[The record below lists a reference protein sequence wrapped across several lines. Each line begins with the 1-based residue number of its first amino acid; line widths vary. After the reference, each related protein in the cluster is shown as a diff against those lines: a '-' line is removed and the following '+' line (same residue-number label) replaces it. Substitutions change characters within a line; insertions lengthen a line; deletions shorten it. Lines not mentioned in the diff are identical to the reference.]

1 MCRASCYTLTEEN
14 RVTTLGPTGSTD
26 SNAIRR
32 NSKRPKYRVVNFNEI
47 EKHYKD
53 LVRSCRFWEGRVN
66 ADKRRNSYLLEKQ
79 QNFGISIA
87 EIIAWKNDHKLNV
100 HLKALIG
107 LNKKRNLERKNK
119 EINKLP
125 SLMQSPK
132 ECHASEWRGQRQ
144 AILDMEEANNNSEKF
159 LGLESG
165 ELSRRHGRRYIQP
178 SFWHEIGAIK
188 ERRQAWLGS
197 SNTSPDEQQMKWL
210 MHDTIRLMCI
220 VKEVAPKALEG
231 VRAKIKE
238 LEEEKKITT
247 HSQIKLADFELRK
260 KEVEIFMR
268 NWD

>member
-1 MCRASCYTLTEEN
+1 MDTQEEN
-14 RVTTLGPTGSTD
+14 PLLVTELGSD
-26 SNAIRR
+26 
-32 NSKRPKYRVVNFNEI
+32 NSSQINKDRQFYCVDLDRVVNFNEI

-66 ADKRRNSYLLEKQ
+66 ADKLYNNYLLEKEQ
-79 QNFGISIA
+79 KFGISIA

-119 EINKLP
+119 GKNKLP
-125 SLMQSPK
+125 SLTQSPK
-132 ECHASEWRGQRQ
+132 EAHASEWRGQDK
-144 AILDMEEANNNSEKF
+144 AILDMEEANNMADNF
-159 LGLESG
+159 LNLERG
-165 ELSRRHGRRYIQP
+165 ELYWSHDRKRYIQTP
-178 SFWHEIGAIK
+178 FWHEIGAIK
-188 ERRQAWLGS
+188 ERRRAWLGS

-231 VRAKIKE
+231 VRAKIRE
-238 LEEEKKITT
+238 LEEEKKII

-260 KEVEIFMR
+260 TEVEKFMR